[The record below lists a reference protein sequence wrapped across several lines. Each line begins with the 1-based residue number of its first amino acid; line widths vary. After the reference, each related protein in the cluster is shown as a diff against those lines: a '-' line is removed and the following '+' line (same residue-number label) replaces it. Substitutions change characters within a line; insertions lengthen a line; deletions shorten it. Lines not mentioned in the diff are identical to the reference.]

1 MEWPVNTRRKRSARR
16 HWMVAAKVASR
27 QRVGVNTPVKTKT
40 GVVRVITAGGRWNTL
55 LMLLLLVLEAKLL
68 QLLLLVLTL
77 SGSS

>member
-1 MEWPVNTRRKRSARR
+1 
-16 HWMVAAKVASR
+16 MVAAKVACR

-55 LMLLLLVLEAKLL
+55 LMLLLLLLVLEAKLL